1 MAPPFR
7 AGVYFPYSPP
17 IPYSKTKKPAGKL
30 RHVDGHRTATSG
42 QLELRAVYPTN
53 LVTVH
58 RTRQNLRL
66 SSEKRL
72 STGNQAGEK
81 IRGMVAQRRF
91 A

>member
-1 MAPPFR
+1 
-7 AGVYFPYSPP
+7 
-17 IPYSKTKKPAGKL
+17 
-30 RHVDGHRTATSG
+30 
-42 QLELRAVYPTN
+42 

-81 IRGMVAQRRF
+81 IRGMVA
-91 A
+91 